1 MVSTYQCATGKDGSL
16 GSCAVLRVMQF
27 TKGTF
32 CRRLCKAAE
41 GPSEML
47 FMMNSDKK
55 SWLEDIASPALV
67 TVTSQNDGFS
77 AVFKPA
83 FSFCL

>member
-1 MVSTYQCATGKDGSL
+1 MSTYQCVTDKEGSL
-16 GSCAVLRVMQF
+16 GSCAVLGVTQF
-27 TKGTF
+27 TKGGF
-32 CRRLCKAAE
+32 CQRLYKAAE

-77 AVFKPA
+77 AMFKPV

>member
-1 MVSTYQCATGKDGSL
+1 MSTYQCVTGEGGSL
-16 GSCAVLRVMQF
+16 GSCAVLWLLQF
-27 TKGTF
+27 TKGSF
-32 CRRLCKAAE
+32 SRRLCKAAA

-77 AVFKPA
+77 AMLKPV